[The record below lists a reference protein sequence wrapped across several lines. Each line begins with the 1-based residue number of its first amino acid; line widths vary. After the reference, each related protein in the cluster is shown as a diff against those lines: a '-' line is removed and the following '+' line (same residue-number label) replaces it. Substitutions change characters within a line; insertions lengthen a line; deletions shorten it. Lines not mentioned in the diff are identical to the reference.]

1 MESEKEKKNA
11 KVRGNNSGEGILWEA
26 IIYSGVHVLLVK
38 ESNNPKFFLK
48 IWIIF
53 FINVTAFK

>member
-38 ESNNPKFFLK
+38 ENDNPKFIVK
-48 IWIIF
+48 IWTIF
-53 FINVTAFK
+53 LINLVTFK

>member
-38 ESNNPKFFLK
+38 ESNNSKFILK
-48 IWIIF
+48 IWTIF
-53 FINVTAFK
+53 FINVAAFK